1 MRVDL
6 VTVGGGSRHY
16 SSLMTRTQAAS
27 AEGPSRSA
35 PDGGIATLQAAPTF
49 QAVYAEYFRFVWRC
63 TRRLGVPLEALD
75 DVVQEVFITIHRR
88 LHTLEQQESLRS
100 WVYAVVR
107 KTVGTYHRSRKRR
120 TAFFAWDPVLDDTP
134 SALQPSPLDH
144 AVMSDDVAL
153 LSRLL
158 TQLDPPKREVLML
171 AELEEMPVP
180 EIAAGLGIPLNTAYS
195 RLRVARQEFHE
206 ALARH
211 EAQQKPRR

>member
-16 SSLMTRTQAAS
+16 SSLMTRTHAAS

-35 PDGGIATLQAAPTF
+35 PDGGTAAVRAAPTF
-49 QAVYAEYFRFVWRC
+49 QTVYAEYFRFVWRC
-63 TRRLGVPLEALD
+63 ARRLGVPLEALD
-75 DVVQEVFITIHRR
+75 DVVQEVFIAIHRR
-88 LHTLEQQESLRS
+88 LHTLQQQDSLRS

-107 KTVGTYHRSRKRR
+107 KTAGTYHRSRKTR
-120 TAFFAWDPVLDDTP
+120 TALFSWDPVLDDTP
-134 SALQPSPLDH
+134 GSLQPSPLDQ
-144 AVMSDDVAL
+144 ALISDDVAL

-171 AELEEMPVP
+171 AELEEMAVP
-180 EIAAGLGIPLNTAYS
+180 EIAAALGIPLNTAYS
-195 RLRVARQEFHE
+195 RLRVARQEFQE

>member
-1 MRVDL
+1 MDL
-6 VTVGGGSRHY
+6 VTVGGGSGHY
-16 SSLMTRTQAAS
+16 SSLMTRTHATS
-27 AEGPSRSA
+27 AEGPSRNTA
-35 PDGGIATLQAAPTF
+35 DGGTPALQAAPTF

-63 TRRLGVPLEALD
+63 TRRLGVPHEALD

-88 LHTLEQQESLRS
+88 LHTLQHQESLRS
-100 WVYAVVR
+100 WIYAVVR
-107 KTVGTYHRSRKRR
+107 KSVGTYHRSRKTR
-120 TAFFAWDPVLDDTP
+120 TALFAWDPVLDDTP
-134 SALQPSPLDH
+134 SSLQPSPLDH

-171 AELEEMPVP
+171 ADLEEMGVP
-180 EIAAGLGIPLNTAYS
+180 EIASGLGIPLNTAYS
-195 RLRVARQEFHE
+195 RLRVARQEFQE